1 VFFGS
6 TPLEDV
12 KQTQP
17 THLSHTPYCNKGP
30 LQQMPIS
37 QVLLTA
43 TNKQTNKQQQ
53 KLQQLDDIA
62 GQIAATIELDLY
74 IIIIFD

>member
-6 TPLEDV
+6 TPLEEV

-17 THLSHTPYCNKGP
+17 THLSNTPYCNKGP

-43 TNKQTNKQQQ
+43 TNKQQQ

-62 GQIAATIELDLY
+62 GQIATTIELDLY

>member
-1 VFFGS
+1 
-6 TPLEDV
+6 
-12 KQTQP
+12 
-17 THLSHTPYCNKGP
+17 
-30 LQQMPIS
+30 MPIS
-37 QVLLTA
+37 QVLLAA

-74 IIIIFD
+74 LIIIFD

>member
-1 VFFGS
+1 
-6 TPLEDV
+6 
-12 KQTQP
+12 
-17 THLSHTPYCNKGP
+17 
-30 LQQMPIS
+30 MPIS

-43 TNKQTNKQQQ
+43 TNKQKNKQQQ

>member
-1 VFFGS
+1 
-6 TPLEDV
+6 
-12 KQTQP
+12 
-17 THLSHTPYCNKGP
+17 
-30 LQQMPIS
+30 MPIS

-43 TNKQTNKQQQ
+43 TNKQQQ

-62 GQIAATIELDLY
+62 GQIATTIELDLY

>member
-6 TPLEDV
+6 TPLEEV

-17 THLSHTPYCNKGP
+17 THLSHIPYCNKGP

-53 KLQQLDDIA
+53 KFSSLMILQGKLQQQSNWI
-62 GQIAATIELDLY
+62 Y
-74 IIIIFD
+74 I